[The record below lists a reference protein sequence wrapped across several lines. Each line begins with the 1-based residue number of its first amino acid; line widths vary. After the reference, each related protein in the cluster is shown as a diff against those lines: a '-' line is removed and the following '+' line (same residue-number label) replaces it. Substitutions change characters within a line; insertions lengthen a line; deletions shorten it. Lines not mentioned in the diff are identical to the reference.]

1 MKRAVGDGLG
11 IATTRQFTPVY
22 FIQQF
27 LEAIESGTVDVN
39 MVDPVTGDAPIHSI
53 VKMKKK
59 NHTEFLFALLIN
71 TTVLVDLENRK
82 KKTALLLALEVSILL
97 H

>member
-1 MKRAVGDGLG
+1 M
-11 IATTRQFTPVY
+11 
-22 FIQQF
+22 
-27 LEAIESGTVDVN
+27 
-39 MVDPVTGDAPIHSI
+39 TGDAPIHSI

-97 H
+97 HCPNVSTSLQCVTSIYAKVLYTPP